1 MQKRRPAGRPI
12 HSGRLLTLSAMIATT
27 LVSAACVPL
36 AATGIALG
44 AIAVIDR
51 RTIGAQTE
59 DQGIEL
65 KAVAELRKV
74 ITDASG
80 VAVTS
85 FNRRV
90 LLTGQVLSGI
100 DKQNAGAI
108 IAGLPNVRG
117 VYNELEIAGK
127 SSLGS
132 DAADATLTTKVKT
145 VLLRDKVVPG
155 NSVKVKTEQ
164 AVVYL
169 MGLVTNEEA
178 QRAAELTSQVSGVSR
193 VITVFEILSVEEAQ
207 RLSSEVNPT
216 SPAQPAAQQPVPAAP
231 SVAPPVGA
239 PATVPAQPGQVNPVP
254 AAPSGGVTPVPA
266 PPAVGVSPVT
276 APGVTAPGVTAPNVT
291 PPAGTVPA
299 ATVPATTPAVTPP
312 ATTQPPLV
320 APPKTQ

>member
-1 MQKRRPAGRPI
+1 MPSNHPARLSRRTGRV
-12 HSGRLLTLSAMIATT
+12 LTISAVIAAT
-27 LVSAACVPL
+27 LTSAACVPL

-80 VAVTS
+80 IAVTS

-127 SSLGS
+127 SSFGS

-145 VLLRDKVVPG
+145 VLLRDQQVPG

-169 MGLVTNEEA
+169 MGLVTNVEA
-178 QRAAELTSQVSGVSR
+178 QRAAELTSQVAGVTR
-193 VITVFEILSVEEAQ
+193 VITVFEILSPEEAQ
-207 RLSSEVNPT
+207 RLSVDINP
-216 SPAQPAAQQPVPAAP
+216 APAAAPAPAAVP
-231 SVAPPVGA
+231 SAPPA
-239 PATVPAQPGQVNPVP
+239 SAPAQPGQVP
-254 AAPSGGVTPVPA
+254 AAPAPAGTLTPAPVTPGTTAPAVAAPPVAA
-266 PPAVGVSPVT
+266 PPASRPTGVSEPV
-276 APGVTAPGVTAPNVT
+276 APAS
-291 PPAGTVPA
+291 
-299 ATVPATTPAVTPP
+299 
-312 ATTQPPLV
+312 TTQPPLV
-320 APPKTQ
+320 SPPRTQ